1 MGDKKTY
8 ATLRISSAAHER
20 LKIMA
25 ALENKSILEII
36 DDSTQWI
43 DSNIIEKEINKHFDQ
58 QKYIVD
64 KFDNN
69 NWKSIKEVLNE
80 VFQREPLFQLIK
92 KYVLN
97 TTRIN
102 KKADK
107 PSTAVVDASILIQ
120 LKFSSGS
127 TRDKTREQLK
137 KGVIH
142 YLSKGWFEVF
152 PSFGKSSEVRHSIF
166 ERFFD
171 NRIKILNKDGLIKS
185 PKSGT
190 FELNKRITID
200 NWKLVDA
207 ILILTPHQDVKLTKL
222 RFQ

>member
-1 MGDKKTY
+1 MDDKKTY

-25 ALENKSILEII
+25 ALENKSMLEII

-43 DSNIIEKEINKHFDQ
+43 DNNINEKEINKHFDQ

-64 KFDNN
+64 KSDNQK
-69 NWKSIKEVLNE
+69 WKPIKKVMNE
-80 VFQREPLFQLIK
+80 VAQREALFQLIK
-92 KYVLN
+92 KYILN
-97 TTRIN
+97 PRRIN

-137 KGVIH
+137 KGVIE
-142 YLSKGWFEVF
+142 YLGKGWFEVF
-152 PSFGKSSEVRHSIF
+152 PSFGKSSEARHSIF

-171 NRIKILNKDGLIKS
+171 NRIKILNNDGLIKS

-190 FELNKRITID
+190 FELNKRLTID

-207 ILILTPHQDVKLTKL
+207 ILILSPHQDVKLTKL
-222 RFQ
+222 RF

>member
-1 MGDKKTY
+1 MDDKKTY

-36 DDSTQWI
+36 DDSTQRI
-43 DSNIIEKEINKHFDQ
+43 DNDIIEKEIDKHFDQ

-64 KFDNN
+64 KSDNQK
-69 NWKSIKEVLNE
+69 WKAIKKVMNE
-80 VFQREPLFQLIK
+80 VSQREPLLQLIK
-92 KYVLN
+92 KYILN
-97 TTRIN
+97 PTRIN

-107 PSTAVVDASILIQ
+107 PSTAVVDAAILIQ

-137 KGVIH
+137 KGVID
-142 YLSKGWFEVF
+142 YLAKGWFEVF
-152 PSFGKSSEVRHSIF
+152 PSFGKSSEARHSIF

-190 FELNKRITID
+190 FELNKRLTID

-207 ILILTPHQDVKLTKL
+207 ILILSPHQDVKLTKL
-222 RFQ
+222 RF